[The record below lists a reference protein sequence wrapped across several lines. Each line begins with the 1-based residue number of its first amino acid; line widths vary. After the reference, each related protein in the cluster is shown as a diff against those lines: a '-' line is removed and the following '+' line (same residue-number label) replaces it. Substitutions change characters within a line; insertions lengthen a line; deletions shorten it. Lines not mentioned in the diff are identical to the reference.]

1 MSISVCIILLIFYC
15 RRNFTLCGI
24 PVYIILSIYY
34 LLFSIL
40 NNELVC
46 VNSLNSMTSS
56 HVRVRVPY
64 MTSGD
69 DMGRVTT
76 TKALNQSNFNNAQ
89 NLRIFRKL
97 LLAVR
102 NSQFF
107 PIIFGKSKICY
118 SQFAILIN
126 SPFQYYA
133 IPYQ

>member
-1 MSISVCIILLIFYC
+1 M
-15 RRNFTLCGI
+15 

-46 VNSLNSMTSS
+46 VNSIISMTSS

-64 MTSGD
+64 VTSGD

-76 TKALNQSNFNNAQ
+76 TKALDRSNFNKAR
-89 NLRIFRKL
+89 NLRILRKL
-97 LLAVR
+97 LFAVR

-107 PIIFGKSKICY
+107 TIIFGKSKICY
-118 SQFAILIN
+118 SQ
-126 SPFQYYA
+126 
-133 IPYQ
+133 